1 MLGRLLHLFLMVDI
15 ITSKPLS
22 EPSEPKTKSSNDI
35 LPQMEFRTISHVWKT
50 CDTNEVMNARGNC
63 VPLVKVTS
71 EVKLDLFALFGFQPD
86 TSTSTTTKKP
96 TFPEDMSSEI
106 STTTESDELSVTE
119 PHTDPHDSTDEVF
132 DSTTEETLETT
143 TEAEYFTDWSFDD
156 YFFEARTLPSFII

>member
-15 ITSKPLS
+15 IASKPL
-22 EPSEPKTKSSNDI
+22 SEPKTKSSNDI

-71 EVKLDLFALFGFQPD
+71 EVKLDLFALFGFQLD
-86 TSTSTTTKKP
+86 TSTTTTIIPK
-96 TFPEDMSSEI
+96 DMSSEK